1 MLAGKNSLLDSLY
14 QELKSAED
22 EYVKTL
28 KKQYDDLEIVAQRSE
43 EQYKTMDQAYREE
56 IKQVIT
62 ALDDQFEGRVFDWRR
77 QAKEI
82 SEKEEKFLEDRLK
95 LREDQQAT
103 IDELRM
109 RDAEDIHATK
119 IKLETDVQSEFFEL

>member
-1 MLAGKNSLLDSLY
+1 M
-14 QELKSAED
+14 
-22 EYVKTL
+22 
-28 KKQYDDLEIVAQRSE
+28 
-43 EQYKTMDQAYREE
+43 YREE

-109 RDAEDIHATK
+109 RDAEDIHAAK
-119 IKLETDVQSEFFEL
+119 IKLETDVQSEFFQIMSHHGIIINIMT